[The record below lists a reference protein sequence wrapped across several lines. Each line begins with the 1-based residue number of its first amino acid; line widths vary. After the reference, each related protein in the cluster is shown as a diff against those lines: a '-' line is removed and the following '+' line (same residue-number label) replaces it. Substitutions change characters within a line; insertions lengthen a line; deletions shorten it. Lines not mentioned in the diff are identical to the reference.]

1 MSLSLWIIIN
11 MLVLFGMFFYLNGKI
26 ERRLQIHQ
34 TIAKARKE
42 LEGILIE
49 LNQATERNIAL
60 VEDRILQL
68 KKSLEAVDKRL
79 AVLRRETEKKF
90 PGTYN
95 SVLQKQEVS
104 LGKVESKN
112 KNEKGKEFSKAEVL
126 DLYNKGIS
134 PSLIAARLGTTI
146 GEVELIISLQDRKE
160 RETYNH
166 ESTKQS

>member
-11 MLVLFGMFFYLNGKI
+11 ILVLFGMFFYLNGKI

-34 TIAKARKE
+34 TVEKARKE
-42 LEGILIE
+42 LEGILME
-49 LNQATERNIAL
+49 LNHATERNVAL

-68 KKSLEAVDKRL
+68 KRSLEAVDKRL
-79 AVLRRETEKKF
+79 AVLHRETEKKF
-90 PGTYN
+90 PPTYH

-104 LGKVESKN
+104 LGEAEPKD
-112 KNEKGKEFSKAEVL
+112 EKRKEFSKAEVL

-134 PSLIAARLGTTI
+134 PSLIATRLGTTV

>member
-11 MLVLFGMFFYLNGKI
+11 ILVLFGMFLYLNGKI
-26 ERRLQIHQ
+26 ERKLQIHQ
-34 TIAKARKE
+34 TVAKARKE
-42 LEGILIE
+42 LEGILVE
-49 LNQATERNIAL
+49 LNHATERNVAL

-79 AVLRRETEKKF
+79 AVLHRETEKKF
-90 PGTYN
+90 PATYH

-104 LGKVESKN
+104 LSEAEFKDEQRR
-112 KNEKGKEFSKAEVL
+112 EFSKAEVL

-134 PSLIAARLGTTI
+134 PSLIAARLGTTV

-160 RETYNH
+160 RETYDH